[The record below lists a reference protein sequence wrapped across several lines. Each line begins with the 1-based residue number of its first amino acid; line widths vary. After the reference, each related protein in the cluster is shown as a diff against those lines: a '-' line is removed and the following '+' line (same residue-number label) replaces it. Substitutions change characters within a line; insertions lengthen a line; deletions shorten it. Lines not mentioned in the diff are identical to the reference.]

1 MVWFISWLGF
11 VLKCYSWF
19 LNVCGCKIMLVRL
32 EKVNY
37 SVIDEIFLF
46 FIYVNVM
53 GICFWSYY
61 LLFNINSVCDL
72 CMLIFYIM

>member
-1 MVWFISWLGF
+1 
-11 VLKCYSWF
+11 
-19 LNVCGCKIMLVRL
+19 MLVRL